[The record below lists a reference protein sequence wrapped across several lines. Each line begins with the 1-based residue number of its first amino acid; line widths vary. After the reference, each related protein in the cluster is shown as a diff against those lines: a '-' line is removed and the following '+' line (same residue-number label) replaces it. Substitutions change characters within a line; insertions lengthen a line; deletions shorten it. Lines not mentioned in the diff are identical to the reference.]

1 MAERKPAFWAVL
13 PARVRYDPEL
23 RPNAKLL
30 YAEITA
36 MADATGYCWASNA
49 YLAELFAISPR
60 TVRELVQ
67 SLERKGYLS
76 VEVIRDPGTNAVVE
90 RRIWVDRPAIV
101 EGPEATPSGE
111 NPPYP
116 SGENPPYPSG
126 ENPPDPSGENPPL
139 EQSKDMNIPPIV
151 PQRGRRTKG
160 PKKPKAAPDWKPDR
174 FAAFWDYYP
183 RGESKQA
190 AIRAWDNLKPDDDL
204 LTVMGRAL
212 AIQKASKM
220 WQDGIG
226 IPYASTWLNQRRWTE
241 VDLNPGPGGPPE
253 GPQPLRGEGVRYL

>member
-1 MAERKPAFWAVL
+1 MAERKPAYWAVL

-76 VEVIRDPGTNAVVE
+76 VEVIRDPGNNAVVE

-101 EGPEATPSGE
+101 EEPEAT
-111 NPPYP
+111 P

-139 EQSKDMNIPPIV
+139 EQSKDRNIPPIV

-204 LTVMGRAL
+204 LAVMGRAL
-212 AIQKASKM
+212 EIQKASKM
-220 WQDGIG
+220 WQDGVG
-226 IPYASTWLNQRRWTE
+226 IPYASTWLNQRRWEE
-241 VDLNPGPGGPPE
+241 VVLSPDSGGPPA

>member
-76 VEVIRDPGTNAVVE
+76 VEVIRDPGNNAVVE

-101 EGPEATPSGE
+101 EEPQVT
-111 NPPYP
+111 
-116 SGENPPYPSG
+116 
-126 ENPPDPSGENPPL
+126 PSGENPPL

-241 VDLNPGPGGPPE
+241 VDLSSGTGGPPE

>member
-76 VEVIRDPGTNAVVE
+76 VEVIRDPCNNAVVE

-101 EGPEATPSGE
+101 EEPQVTPSGE
-111 NPPYP
+111 IRHT
-116 SGENPPYPSG
+116 
-126 ENPPDPSGENPPL
+126 PL
-139 EQSKDMNIPPIV
+139 AKI
-151 PQRGRRTKG
+151 RRTPPAK
-160 PKKPKAAPDWKPDR
+160 
-174 FAAFWDYYP
+174 
-183 RGESKQA
+183 
-190 AIRAWDNLKPDDDL
+190 IRH
-204 LTVMGRAL
+204 
-212 AIQKASKM
+212 
-220 WQDGIG
+220 
-226 IPYASTWLNQRRWTE
+226 
-241 VDLNPGPGGPPE
+241 
-253 GPQPLRGEGVRYL
+253 

>member
-76 VEVIRDPGTNAVVE
+76 VEVIRDPGNNAVVE
-90 RRIWVDRPAIV
+90 RRIWVDRPTIV
-101 EGPEATPSGE
+101 EEPAT
-111 NPPYP
+111 
-116 SGENPPYPSG
+116 
-126 ENPPDPSGENPPL
+126 PSGENPPL

-151 PQRGRRTKG
+151 PTGEARQG
-160 PKKPKAAPDWKPDR
+160 P
-174 FAAFWDYYP
+174 
-183 RGESKQA
+183 
-190 AIRAWDNLKPDDDL
+190 
-204 LTVMGRAL
+204 
-212 AIQKASKM
+212 QKAKSR
-220 WQDGIG
+220 
-226 IPYASTWLNQRRWTE
+226 PRLEA
-241 VDLNPGPGGPPE
+241 GPLCCLLGLLPTG
-253 GPQPLRGEGVRYL
+253 

>member
-1 MAERKPAFWAVL
+1 MAEQKPAFWAVL

-76 VEVIRDPGTNAVVE
+76 VEVIRDPGNNAVVE
-90 RRIWVDRPAIV
+90 RRIWMDRPTIV
-101 EGPEATPSGE
+101 EEPQVT
-111 NPPYP
+111 P

-126 ENPPDPSGENPPL
+126 ENPPDPSGENSPL
-139 EQSKDMNIPPIV
+139 EQSKDMNIPPII

-190 AIRAWDNLKPDDDL
+190 AIRAWDNLKPDDNL
-204 LTVMGRAL
+204 LAVMGRAL
-212 AIQKASKM
+212 TIQMASKM

-241 VDLNPGPGGPPE
+241 VDLSASPSGPPD

>member
-76 VEVIRDPGTNAVVE
+76 VEVIRDPSNNAVVE
-90 RRIWVDRPAIV
+90 RRIWVDRPTIV
-101 EGPEATPSGE
+101 EEPATPSGE
-111 NPPYP
+111 NPPY
-116 SGENPPYPSG
+116 
-126 ENPPDPSGENPPL
+126 PSGENPPL

-212 AIQKASKM
+212 EIQKASKM

-241 VDLNPGPGGPPE
+241 VDLSAGIGGPPDE
-253 GPQPLRGEGVRYL
+253 PQPLRGEGVRYL

>member
-76 VEVIRDPGTNAVVE
+76 VEVIRDPGNNAVVE
-90 RRIWVDRPAIV
+90 RRIWVDRPAIA
-101 EGPEATPSGE
+101 EEPADT
-111 NPPYP
+111 P

-139 EQSKDMNIPPIV
+139 EQSKYINIPPIV

-160 PKKPKAAPDWKPDR
+160 SKKPKAAPDWKPDR

-226 IPYASTWLNQRRWTE
+226 IPYASTWLNQRRWEE
-241 VDLNPGPGGPPE
+241 VVLSPDSGGPPDGYWTE
-253 GPQPLRGEGVRYL
+253 DPEVL